1 MHFALLLRKEKV
13 KGEMIRMRIKD
24 EYPSEDRLDRRAVL
38 FIYAHMVEY
47 RSVAASIDSGLNYGT
62 THQQLSIA

>member
-1 MHFALLLRKEKV
+1 
-13 KGEMIRMRIKD
+13 MRIKD
-24 EYPSEDRLDRRAVL
+24 EYPLEDRLDRDAVL

>member
-1 MHFALLLRKEKV
+1 M
-13 KGEMIRMRIKD
+13 KGETDEEMRIKD
-24 EYPSEDRLDRRAVL
+24 EYPLEDRLDRRAVL

-62 THQQLSIA
+62 THRQLSIA